1 MADKTVTV
9 RPADGDY
16 TTLAGAVAGE
26 ATDLVNSLE
35 GMLYIKIEGDWSGGA
50 DTTQVEFNG
59 YTTDATHYIKVYTDS
74 ANRAGTSWN
83 TSKYIL
89 ATSDEN
95 IIRLFEDYIWIDGLQ
110 MTVTDPTSTC
120 DVFQN
125 ITRSSGEIKVSNSI
139 IKGHG
144 NDSYRFQ
151 LYTQASGVFTDLIM
165 WNCICYNWGAEWNS
179 VFTITSGCTGYLYNI
194 TVINDGSD
202 YGIRNN
208 GGTLTCKNCYAG
220 GATYD
225 DFKGTISITTCASSD
240 TTGTTDNIA
249 INTTN
254 FTNVT
259 GGSEDWA
266 LPVGSGLIGV
276 GTDDVLAAAAT
287 DINDVSRTSTWDIGA
302 DEYVAGGGEEYVG
315 SGSITIDGIA
325 VTSHTTDYGYSG
337 SGFII
342 TAGSSTTSCANDFV
356 YQSQGTITT
365 SGIAIF
371 SRTTYYVFQASG
383 TTTAGG
389 KAATSYTNNYSYQ
402 GQGTITTA
410 GIAETSYIPSFV
422 YQGQGVIITAGIAT
436 TSYTTY
442 YIYQGQGTTTSGGKA
457 TTEYS
462 VEHEYQGQGTITL
475 SGIAEATSGVE
486 YTYQGQGEITT
497 AGIAITSYIPSFVY
511 QGQGEIT
518 TTGLAT
524 TSYTNDFSYQG
535 QGVITLSGIAA
546 TSYTEVEVEY
556 IYQGQGEITT
566 AGLATTSCTN
576 YFSYQGQGEII
587 ISGSAITESSTGY
600 EYQGQGTITL
610 SGIARTYLVYITET
624 ITNYSTITILVDEKS
639 AIENEVDETSS
650 IQILVDNKSQIGK
663 IIDELSPIKILVDE
677 KSII

>member
-1 MADKTVTV
+1 LADKTVTV

-16 TTLAGAVAGE
+16 TTLQAAITGEVA
-26 ATDLVNSLE
+26 ANADLTAME
-35 GMLYIKIEGDWSGGA
+35 GILHIKIEGDWSGGA
-50 DTTQVEFNG
+50 DVAASIKDFTTSADYYV
-59 YTTDATHYIKVYTDS
+59 HVYTDS
-74 ANRAGTSWN
+74 ANRASAKWDATKYRISTSALYGLYN
-83 TSKYIL
+83 NNAYT
-89 ATSDEN
+89 
-95 IIRLFEDYIWIDGLQ
+95 RIDGIQ
-110 MTVTDPTSTC
+110 VEQTESGTGSGYG
-120 DVFQN
+120 
-125 ITRSSGEIKVSNSI
+125 IYSSAIGCQIS
-139 IKGHG
+139 
-144 NDSYRFQ
+144 
-151 LYTQASGVFTDLIM
+151 
-165 WNCICYNWGAEWNS
+165 NCIINYSGTTSGTAVAFLIGGGTVVAPNKIWNGVVYNSPGRGFGLGGASNS
-179 VFTITSGCTGYLYNI
+179 VFVYNCTAVDCATGFYSGYNDANAFMCLASDCTDCFAGVFKSTSHCAYTEG
-194 TVINDGSD
+194 DDPGS
-202 YGIRNN
+202 N
-208 GGTLTCKNCYAG
+208 GHSVTRGTDFQFKDYAG
-220 GATYD
+220 D
-225 DFKGTISITTCASSD
+225 DFHIDASFD
-240 TTGTTDNIA
+240 GTTDP
-249 INTTN
+249 
-254 FTNVT
+254 
-259 GGSEDWA
+259 S
-266 LPVGSGLIGV
+266 SGLFANDI
-276 GTDDVLAAAAT
+276 DDDARS
-287 DINDVSRTSTWDIGA
+287 DTWDIGA
-302 DEYVAGGGEEYVG
+302 DEYVAAAAGEEYVG
-315 SGSITIDGIA
+315 SGSITTAGIA
-325 VTSHTTDYGYSG
+325 TTSHTTDYEYSG
-337 SGFII
+337 NGSIAI
-342 TAGSSTTSCANDFV
+342 AGIATISYTNDYS
-356 YQSQGTITT
+356 YQGQGVITT
-365 SGIAIF
+365 SGLAIF

-663 IIDELSPIKILVDE
+663 IIDETSSIQILVDE